1 MSDPVN
7 TSETSRRSMAFFA
20 SRART
25 RMRLVGGDA
34 DALAYEISGGAHRI
48 AFPGVE
54 GEGVL
59 LGADGE
65 AFDRH
70 VLGNRDHQ
78 RWRGRKLPHLVPADS
93 DQGQAVHIGAALND
107 VQFKPFLLVEAH
119 PLGADFA
126 GLVAGVEP
134 AALKIDPGQPLRLG
148 SHREERA
155 GRRAGG
161 QCQRTG
167 GERSEKGSYRVSG

>member
-1 MSDPVN
+1 
-7 TSETSRRSMAFFA
+7 
-20 SRART
+20 
-25 RMRLVGGDA
+25 MRLAGGGDA
-34 DALAYEISGGAHRI
+34 DALAYEIPGGAHWI
-48 AFPGVE
+48 VFPGE
-54 GEGVL
+54 KGEGVL

-78 RWRGRKLPHLVPADS
+78 RGRGRKLPHLVSAGG
-93 DQGQAVHIGAALND
+93 DQGQSVHIGTALND

-126 GLVAGVEP
+126 CLVAGVEP
-134 AALKIDPGQPLRLG
+134 TALKVDLGQSLG
-148 SHREERA
+148 LGLGVNREERA
-155 GRRAGG
+155 GRNSGG

-167 GERSEKGSYRVSG
+167 GERFEKIAPGGLSVRRWGDPNFAVPDRHNRRFLP